1 MIAKQGQSREAM
13 HNSQQPR
20 SPRLLRVH
28 CHRANVH
35 SGQWCAVTYYQP
47 VARPDCREHCWLRIM
62 CLPVPKP
69 GGSRRMCDKYM
80 NLRPATTSNNCESR
94 RAWERKCV
102 AAHGLLGRAC
112 RYKIHDRYLV
122 GRDRPASSRPRP
134 QRDDPSICSTKCQS
148 GCNFGT
154 DGEPSHLPTR
164 AITALREEGGKN
176 MCGAGVA
183 EHVRSVEPWG
193 PPQPVSD
200 FENLKRS
207 RNRGRSGSDRLHH
220 RPPPNP
226 GKPRSTTQPGK
237 TPVHHPTREEPGCS
251 ETKKSRWRRTAV
263 FALPRG
269 GEEKLHVRA
278 QRIGARHRRA
288 QKRQTSSKGG
298 IAYRSSSPATSP

>member
-1 MIAKQGQSREAM
+1 MYDSQARPREAM

-20 SPRLLRVH
+20 SPRLLWVH

-47 VARPDCREHCWLRIM
+47 VARPVTRPDCREHCWLRIM

-134 QRDDPSICSTKCQS
+134 QRDEPSICSTKCQS

-164 AITALREEGGKN
+164 AITALREGGKN

-183 EHVRSVEPWG
+183 EHVGSVEPWG

-207 RNRGRSGSDRLHH
+207 RNRGRSGSDRLHQ
-220 RPPPNP
+220 RPPGNN
-226 GKPRSTTQPGK
+226 
-237 TPVHHPTREEPGCS
+237 PVHQTQEATWS
-251 ETKKSRWRRTAV
+251 TETGKNR
-263 FALPRG
+263 
-269 GEEKLHVRA
+269 KLEF
-278 QRIGARHRRA
+278 
-288 QKRQTSSKGG
+288 
-298 IAYRSSSPATSP
+298 

>member
-112 RYKIHDRYLV
+112 RYKIH

-207 RNRGRSGSDRLHH
+207 RNRGRSGSDRLHQ
-220 RPPPNP
+220 RPPGNNPVHQTQEATWSTETGKNP
-226 GKPRSTTQPGK
+226 GSSNFR
-237 TPVHHPTREEPGCS
+237 
-251 ETKKSRWRRTAV
+251 KSVYTVWRRKA
-263 FALPRG
+263 A
-269 GEEKLHVRA
+269 
-278 QRIGARHRRA
+278 
-288 QKRQTSSKGG
+288 
-298 IAYRSSSPATSP
+298 